1 MRSTTKRTV
10 AIARQLRRNMSP
22 PEHRLWAVLRARPE
36 GLKFRK
42 QHPIGRIVLDFYC
55 PSAKLAIEVDGDV
68 HDMGDNPVRD
78 AVRDRWL
85 GMRGLRVMRFL
96 ASDVM
101 KDVEPV
107 LKSILGACGRT

>member
-1 MRSTTKRTV
+1 
-10 AIARQLRRNMSP
+10 
-22 PEHRLWAVLRARPE
+22 
-36 GLKFRK
+36 
-42 QHPIGRIVLDFYC
+42 
-55 PSAKLAIEVDGDV
+55 
-68 HDMGDNPVRD
+68 MGDNPVRD